1 MNALTSQAARRGFR
15 AAGLPRT
22 LTPIVSHTMR
32 ELNRHIQW
40 GNPVVWNRRWE
51 RVKEIGQAIR
61 DQQTY
66 ESPVYRHRGLS
77 KTASS
82 QMSRNS
88 PSLSRPRESKQTG
101 IDKTTVVMA
110 TLGIMV
116 SFSLIGPMIAKR
128 AKWVD
133 PLEVAEAKLDDP
145 HGLVLK

>member
-1 MNALTSQAARRGFR
+1 
-15 AAGLPRT
+15 
-22 LTPIVSHTMR
+22 
-32 ELNRHIQW
+32 
-40 GNPVVWNRRWE
+40 
-51 RVKEIGQAIR
+51 
-61 DQQTY
+61 
-66 ESPVYRHRGLS
+66 
-77 KTASS
+77 
-82 QMSRNS
+82 MSRNS